1 MQGQPLSLRGV
12 NKSFG
17 DDHVLRGIDLTVP
30 AGEWVTIIGRSGC
43 GKTTLLR
50 VIAGLSASDAG
61 SIDGIGR
68 LGMCFQEHRLLP
80 WRTTLDNVALPLE
93 SSGVSSADRDDRA
106 RQMLDRVGLADRAS
120 HYPAQ
125 LSGGMKMRA
134 ALARA
139 LVTTPALLLL
149 DEPCSALDELTRD
162 MMDSLMRGLCE
173 ELRPTV
179 VMVTHSLSEA
189 AYCSDRVLLLEGGRS
204 GLAADIPVPLGE
216 RSWGTRDSAAFHAIV
231 HQLSGAISGRKT

>member
-1 MQGQPLSLRGV
+1 MQGQPLSLRGIS
-12 NKSFG
+12 KSFG
-17 DDHVLRGIDLTVP
+17 EEPVLREIDLQVRP
-30 AGEWVTIIGRSGC
+30 GEWATIIGRSGC

-50 VIAGLSASDAG
+50 VIAGLAVADAG
-61 SIDGIGR
+61 SISGLGR

-93 SSGVSSADRDDRA
+93 STGVASADRDARA
-106 RQMLDRVGLADRAS
+106 RQMLDRVGLGDRAS

-139 LVTTPALLLL
+139 LVTEPALLLL

-179 VMVTHSLSEA
+179 VMVTHSLPEA
-189 AYCSDRVLLLEGGRS
+189 AYCSDRVLVLEQGRVGFAS
-204 GLAADIPVPLGE
+204 EIPVPLGE
-216 RSWGTRDSAAFHAIV
+216 RGWGTRDAPAFHAV
-231 HQLSGAISGRKT
+231 LEQLSQAITGRKP

>member
-1 MQGQPLSLRGV
+1 MLTLRGIA
-12 NKSFG
+12 KSFG
-17 DDHVLRGIDLTVP
+17 DDSVLRDIDLTVQP
-30 AGEWVTIIGRSGC
+30 GEWATIIGRSGC

-50 VIAGLSASDAG
+50 VIAGLADADAG
-61 SIDGIGR
+61 TISGIGR

-93 SSGVSSADRDDRA
+93 STGLASAERDARA
-106 RQMLDRVGLADRAS
+106 RQMLERVGLGDRAS

-139 LVTTPALLLL
+139 LVTEPALLLL
-149 DEPCSALDELTRD
+149 DEPCSGLDELTRA

-189 AYCSDRVLLLEGGRS
+189 AYCSDRVLLLEAGRGGF
-204 GLAADIPVPLGE
+204 ADEIPVPLGE
-216 RSWGTRDSAAFHAIV
+216 RGWGTRDAPAFHAV
-231 HQLSGAISGRKT
+231 LEQLSRALQGKAR